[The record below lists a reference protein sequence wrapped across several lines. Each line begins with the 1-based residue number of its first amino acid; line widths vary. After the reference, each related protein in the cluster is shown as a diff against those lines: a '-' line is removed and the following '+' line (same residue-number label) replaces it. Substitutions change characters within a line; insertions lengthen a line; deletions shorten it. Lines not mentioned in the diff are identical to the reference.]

1 MAVKIV
7 RQVKSIALLGA
18 PTSAAGLGAGQEGAP
33 AALRSAGLAERLTA
47 AGFQVTDYGDCAP
60 RVYKPDDEHPRARN
74 ASEALAILEELRP
87 KVETAVKSGALAVI
101 LAGDDTTV
109 LAAIAGS
116 RRYYRHVSVISVD
129 RDAGLNVPATT
140 PSGCLDGMVISHI
153 VGRGAPELVRFWG
166 EPPLIREP
174 DVAVFGIDR
183 VDEPEQKWLGGSP
196 LQHYLAVDIKRRG
209 AAVAAQEAL
218 ERVHGSRREFVLL
231 LDLDAIAAEDF
242 AATNFPGSAADSR
255 RNSAG
260 GGRFCTAIQPGC
272 ICDCRLQSR
281 ARYGR
286 KGSEN
291 SDRFAGR
298 RAGSAFAGASCRG
311 DRGYRGKH
319 RRDSGGG
326 NSATQGS
333 CWGSNGRASS
343 RGSHDGRA
351 ERRAGLFRAHYVFR
365 RTRRAGETF
374 RGALRKRTAR
384 RVGPLFARSD

>member
-7 RQVKSIALLGA
+7 RQVKNIALLGA

-47 AGFQVTDYGDCAP
+47 AGFQVTDHGDCAP

-74 ASEALAILEELRP
+74 ASAALAIIEELRP
-87 KVETAVKSGALAVI
+87 KVEAAVKSGALAVI
-101 LAGDDTTV
+101 LAGDDTMV
-109 LAAIAGS
+109 LAAIAAS

-183 VDEPEQKWLGGSP
+183 VDEPEQKWLGGTP

-218 ERVHGSRREFVLL
+218 DRVHGSRHEFVLL

-242 AATNFPGSAADSR
+242 AATNFPGSGGLTLDDIRQAAGVFARQSTLVAFVI
-255 RNSAG
+255 AG
-260 GGRFCTAIQPGC
+260 YNPTRDTDGKAAKIAIDLLEGVLAP
-272 ICDCRLQSR
+272 RLQAPAAEATETS
-281 ARYGR
+281 AASDGDTPSVEAPQP
-286 KGSEN
+286 KGPTEAQTVEPQTVEPVEEATLVVPSAAPPDPAEPTAPSAESAAPEKLSETH
-291 SDRFAGR
+291 SE
-298 RAGSAFAGASCRG
+298 SEPP
-311 DRGYRGKH
+311 
-319 RRDSGGG
+319 
-326 NSATQGS
+326 
-333 CWGSNGRASS
+333 
-343 RGSHDGRA
+343 A
-351 ERRAGLFRAHYVFR
+351 E
-365 RTRRAGETF
+365 
-374 RGALRKRTAR
+374 
-384 RVGPLFARSD
+384 

>member
-33 AALRSAGLAERLTA
+33 AALRSAGLVERLTA

-87 KVETAVKSGALAVI
+87 KVETAVKSGALALI

-153 VGRGAPELVRFWG
+153 VGRGA
-166 EPPLIREP
+166 
-174 DVAVFGIDR
+174 
-183 VDEPEQKWLGGSP
+183 
-196 LQHYLAVDIKRRG
+196 
-209 AAVAAQEAL
+209 AVAAQEAL
-218 ERVHGSRREFVLL
+218 ERVHGSRHEFVLL

-242 AATNFPGSAADSR
+242 AAINFPGSGGLTLDEIRQAVGVFARQSTLVAFVIAGYNPARDTDGKAAKIAIDLLEGVLAPR
-255 RNSAG
+255 LQVPAAEATETTAASAG
-260 GGRFCTAIQPGC
+260 DTPAAESPQP
-272 ICDCRLQSR
+272 
-281 ARYGR
+281 
-286 KGSEN
+286 KGPIESQVEPQVEEVTMVVPSAAPDSSEPTVP
-291 SDRFAGR
+291 
-298 RAGSAFAGASCRG
+298 SAE
-311 DRGYRGKH
+311 
-319 RRDSGGG
+319 
-326 NSATQGS
+326 SAAPEKPS
-333 CWGSNGRASS
+333 EALSESEPP
-343 RGSHDGRA
+343 A
-351 ERRAGLFRAHYVFR
+351 E
-365 RTRRAGETF
+365 
-374 RGALRKRTAR
+374 
-384 RVGPLFARSD
+384 